1 MMSYLNILH
10 TFLGWMYNLGTFLPP
25 PPGEIDGVS
34 HFCPMSTDY
43 PSLKNVQTSLISGKS
58 NYQGL

>member
-10 TFLGWMYNLGTFLPP
+10 TFLGFDVKFGHFSSPP
-25 PPGEIDGVS
+25 PPGEIDSVS
-34 HFCPMSTDY
+34 HFCPMSTGY
-43 PSLKNVQTSLISGKS
+43 PNFKKSLISGES